1 MAEKAMFESIRTV
14 PPLLKKKKKTF
25 TEKAKQ
31 RAVIKFCAGIGN
43 TPTEK
48 EISETVGK
56 NIRM

>member
-1 MAEKAMFESIRTV
+1 MFESIRSV

-31 RAVIKFCAGIGN
+31 RAVIKNFAGIGN